1 MRVRRVV
8 IGLVAGLIL
17 GSLISASGVAAAVR
31 VADVLQPVGELWVNA
46 IRMTIVPLVVSL
58 LFVAIAGRAIQSD
71 LGRLGIA
78 TLATFLAL
86 LVFAA
91 AIGVLLAP
99 PLIRDL
105 KLSAD
110 AAASLRSAATV
121 SSTQTAAHIGA
132 LPGFGAWFI
141 ALVPVNAIAAAADGA
156 LLPLIVFTLLFA
168 LASQHIDER
177 SRRALVDFFSAI
189 AGAMTRV
196 VDWIILAAPIGI
208 FALVTAAA
216 SHAGAALAGAM
227 LYYVVAIVLSV
238 VLFALLL
245 YPVAVIVGGLSLG
258 WFTRIAAR
266 AQTVA
271 LGTSSSLA
279 SLPALVE
286 GGRTLGLSDR
296 VNSFVLPLAVST
308 FKVVTPIYWLV
319 GTLFLAKLYGVAL
332 HTSAV
337 VTVALTGV
345 ALSLTIPGVPQGAQ
359 LLLAPLLVTYGIPAE
374 GIALLIAVDTI
385 PDLFGTFANVT
396 GDLVAATVVARYEM
410 PVVDDQVG
418 PVRAGAK
425 GDGVAESAPA
435 VASSSDG

>member
-17 GSLISASGVAAAVR
+17 GSLISASGVAALVR

-58 LFVAIAGRAIQSD
+58 LFVAIAGRANHND
-71 LGRLGIA
+71 LGRLGVA
-78 TLATFLAL
+78 TVVSFFALLAL
-86 LVFAA
+86 AA
-91 AIGVLLAP
+91 AVGVLLAP
-99 PLIRDL
+99 PLIQDL

-110 AAASLRSAATV
+110 VAASLRATATASA
-121 SSTQTAAHIGA
+121 SQTASHVGA
-132 LPGFGAWFI
+132 LPGFGAWLT

-168 LASQHIDER
+168 LAAQRVEER
-177 SRRALVDFFSAI
+177 SRRALVDFFSAV
-189 AGAMTRV
+189 AGAMTRI
-196 VDWIILAAPIGI
+196 VDWVILAAPVGI

-216 SHAGAALAGAM
+216 SRAGAGLAGAM
-227 LYYVVAIVLSV
+227 LYYVVAVSLSV

-245 YPVAVIVGGLSLG
+245 YPVATIVGGIPLG
-258 WFTRIAAR
+258 WFTRVAAR
-266 AQTVA
+266 SQMVA

-286 GGRTLGLSDR
+286 GGQTLGLSDR
-296 VNSFVLPLAVST
+296 VTSFVLPLSVST

-332 HTSAV
+332 HTTAV
-337 VTVALTGV
+337 VTIALTGV

-396 GDLVAATVVARYEM
+396 GDLVVATVVARQGATLEEIA
-410 PVVDDQVG
+410 PANAGQDQV
-418 PVRAGAK
+418 A
-425 GDGVAESAPA
+425 DSAPA
-435 VASSSDG
+435 VASSTDG